1 MLAMSAA
8 HVGDVRRDRRTGNG
22 LGRRHSNAG
31 RTIGGGPVMDA
42 GDPVRGAPP
51 QDPDS
56 FVERVHGR
64 CDVHAVG

>member
-8 HVGDVRRDRRTGNG
+8 SDRRDRLTGKG

-42 GDPVRGAPP
+42 GDPVRGAAP

-56 FVERVHGR
+56 FVERYTV
-64 CDVHAVG
+64 DVMSIP